1 MIELV
6 KSPVV
11 FIEDTHTYI
20 YGDNVLQGITGMI
33 NRQLFP
39 DKYTNIPE
47 FVLKRAAERGSLIHS
62 QCQFA
67 DVTGFEPESIEARN
81 YVDIRRSAGYYPVA
95 NEYTVSDLEHFATN
109 IDCVWGKDDVDNSV
123 ALVDIKTTSKLDEEY
138 LSWQLSINADLFEL
152 QNPHL
157 KVIDLYGVWLRG
169 EIGKLVPIKRKTTAE
184 VARLLECE
192 ITGQKYNDGT
202 ELVSQKSMIVAQ
214 RVVDMIIESK
224 ELAAYYKE
232 QEKTMTTTLHK
243 AMIEHGVKSW
253 DTELMKA
260 TIVPASTS
268 TTFDTTRF
276 KADHPELYKQYLKE
290 TEKGESLRITIR
302 K

>member
-243 AMIEHGVKSW
+243 AMTEHGVKSW
-253 DTELMKA
+253 DTKLMKA

-276 KADHPELYKQYLKE
+276 KADHPVLYKQYLKE
-290 TEKGESLRITIR
+290 TERGESLRITIR

>member
-20 YGDNVLQGITGMI
+20 YGDKVLHGITGMI
-33 NRQLFP
+33 SRQLFP

-67 DVTGFEPESIEARN
+67 DVTGFEPESIEAKNYIEIRN
-81 YVDIRRSAGYYPVA
+81 NAGYYPIA
-95 NEYTVSDLEHFATN
+95 NEYTVSDLENFATN
-109 IDCVWGKDDVDNSV
+109 IDCVWGKDGVDNSV

-157 KVIDLYGVWLRG
+157 KVSDLYGVWLRG
-169 EIGKLVPIKRKTTAE
+169 EISKLLPIKRKTAE
-184 VARLLECE
+184 DVARLLECE
-192 ITGQKYNDGT
+192 ITGKKYNENT
-202 ELVSQKSMIVAQ
+202 ELVPQTQMIVAQ
-214 RVVDMIIESK
+214 NVVDMIIESK
-224 ELAAYYKE
+224 EMASYYKE
-232 QEKTMTTTLHK
+232 QEKLMTTALHQ
-243 AMIEHGVKSW
+243 AMTQHGIKSW
-253 DTELMKA
+253 DTGEIKA

-268 TTFDTTRF
+268 RTFDTTKF
-276 KADHPELYKQYLKE
+276 KVDHPELYNQYLKE
-290 TEKGESLRITIR
+290 TAKGESLRITIR

>member
-243 AMIEHGVKSW
+243 AMTEHGVKSW

>member
-214 RVVDMIIESK
+214 KVVDMIIESK

-243 AMIEHGVKSW
+243 AMTEHGVKSW
-253 DTELMKA
+253 DTKLMKA

>member
-20 YGDNVLQGITGMI
+20 YGDKVLHGITGMI
-33 NRQLFP
+33 SRQLFP

-47 FVLKRAAERGSLIHS
+47 LVLKRAAERGSLVHS

-67 DVTGFEPESIEARN
+67 DVTGFEPESIEAKN
-81 YVDIRRSAGYYPVA
+81 YIDLRTNAGYYPVA
-95 NEYTVSDLEHFATN
+95 NEYTVSDLEYFASN
-109 IDCVWGKDDVDNSV
+109 IDCVWGKEGVDNSV
-123 ALVDIKTTSKLDEEY
+123 AIVDIKTTSKLDEEY
-138 LSWQLSINADLFEL
+138 LSWQLSIYADLFER
-152 QNPHL
+152 QNPHI
-157 KVIDLYGVWLRG
+157 KVTDLFGAWLRG
-169 EIGKLVPIKRKTTAE
+169 DIGELVPVKRKTPAE

-192 ITGQKYNDGT
+192 IAGKKYNDET

-243 AMIEHGVKSW
+243 AMTEHGVKSW

-276 KADHPELYKQYLKE
+276 KEDYPELYKQYLKE
-290 TEKGESLRITIR
+290 TTKGESLRITIR

>member
-157 KVIDLYGVWLRG
+157 KVSDLYGVWLRG

-243 AMIEHGVKSW
+243 AMTEHGVKSW
-253 DTELMKA
+253 DTDLMKA

>member
-20 YGDNVLQGITGMI
+20 YGDKILQGITGMI
-33 NRQLFP
+33 SRQLFP
-39 DKYTNIPE
+39 DKYTNVPE
-47 FVLKRAAERGSLIHS
+47 FVLKRAAERGSLVHS

-67 DVTGFEPESIEARN
+67 DVTGFEPESIEAKN
-81 YVDIRRSAGYYPVA
+81 YIDIRRNAGYYPVA
-95 NEYTVSDLEHFATN
+95 NEYTVSDLEYFASN
-109 IDCVWGKDDVDNSV
+109 IDCVWGKDGVDDAV
-123 ALVDIKTTSKLDEEY
+123 AIVDIKTTSKLDEEY
-138 LSWQLSINADLFEL
+138 LSWQLSVYADLFEQ
-152 QNPHL
+152 QNPHI
-157 KVIDLYGVWLRG
+157 KVSDLYGVWLRG
-169 EIGKLVPIKRKTTAE
+169 DVGKLVPVKRKTTAE
-184 VARLLECE
+184 VTRLLECE
-192 ITGQKYNDGT
+192 ITGKKYNDGA

-243 AMIEHGVKSW
+243 AMTEHGVKSW

-276 KADHPELYKQYLKE
+276 KADHPELYSQYLKE
-290 TEKGESLRITIR
+290 TTKGESLRITIR

>member
-157 KVIDLYGVWLRG
+157 KVSDLYGVWLRG
-169 EIGKLVPIKRKTTAE
+169 EIGKLVPIKRKTKAE

-243 AMIEHGVKSW
+243 AMTEHGVKSW

>member
-243 AMIEHGVKSW
+243 AMTEHGVKSW

-268 TTFDTTRF
+268 TIFDTTRF
-276 KADHPELYKQYLKE
+276 KAEHPELYKQYLKE

>member
-157 KVIDLYGVWLRG
+157 KVSDLYGVWLRG

-243 AMIEHGVKSW
+243 AMTEHGVKSW

>member
-6 KSPVV
+6 NSPVV

-157 KVIDLYGVWLRG
+157 KVSDLYGVWLRG

-232 QEKTMTTTLHK
+232 QEKTMTTTLHR
-243 AMIEHGVKSW
+243 AMTEHGVKSW

>member
-109 IDCVWGKDDVDNSV
+109 IDCVWGKDGVDNRV

-157 KVIDLYGVWLRG
+157 KVSDLYGVWLRG
-169 EIGKLVPIKRKTTAE
+169 EIGKLVPINRKTTAE

-202 ELVSQKSMIVAQ
+202 ELVSQKQMIVAQ

-243 AMIEHGVKSW
+243 AMTEHGVKSW